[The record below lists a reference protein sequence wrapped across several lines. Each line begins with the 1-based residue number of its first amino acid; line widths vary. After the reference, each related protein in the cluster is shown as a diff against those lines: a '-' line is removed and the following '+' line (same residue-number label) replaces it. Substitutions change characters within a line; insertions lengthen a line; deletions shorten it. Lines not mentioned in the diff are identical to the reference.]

1 MSQRLAIQAVSN
13 HFISQTRPSA
23 ARQQRNPIRQRK
35 ARCCEAAPTNL
46 SRHRQSRWQT
56 TVRLISITEVSYGSS
71 TTSTAAARTDADQ
84 SRSDDVAE
92 SDVSKSKGNVFQN
105 LVGNLLTGAASRLE
119 RGTTTCRACRGT
131 GTCNCTA
138 CKGHGVLPMAKLRM
152 KTGGRKSN
160 RCSKCGG
167 SGLAPCP
174 TCKGR
179 GFRGDFET

>member
-1 MSQRLAIQAVSN
+1 MSQSLATQAVTN
-13 HFISQTRPSA
+13 HFSNQTRPSA
-23 ARQQRNPIRQRK
+23 AKQQLNPIRQRK
-35 ARCCEAAPTNL
+35 ARCCEAAPPYL
-46 SRHRQSRWQT
+46 SRHCQSRWQPIF
-56 TVRLISITEVSYGSS
+56 RLISIRKVSYSNS
-71 TTSTAAARTDADQ
+71 TTSTAAARTDANQ
-84 SRSDDVAE
+84 SRSDDATE
-92 SDVSKSKGNVFQN
+92 SEVSESKGNVFQN

-131 GTCNCTA
+131 GTCSCTA
-138 CKGHGVLPMAKLRM
+138 CKGHGVLPMAKLQM